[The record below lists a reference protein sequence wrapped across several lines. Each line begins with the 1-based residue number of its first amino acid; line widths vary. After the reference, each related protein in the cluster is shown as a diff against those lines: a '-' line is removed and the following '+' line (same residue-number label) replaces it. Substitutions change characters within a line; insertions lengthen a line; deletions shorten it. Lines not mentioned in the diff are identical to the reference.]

1 MGLTMREKKAL
12 TNEIAVRYRAESKNG
27 KQAILDE
34 FCRSTGYHR
43 KYAMH
48 LLNTWGKK
56 KIHVVDGKL
65 VEFVVGKPRKR
76 KKRTREC
83 VYDEALQDSLRK
95 LWELFDYQCGKRLVV
110 LIRANMEVLKAEPEF
125 EIDEEIAVKL
135 CSISA
140 STVDRLLKSERRKLE
155 LKGRSHTRHGPLL
168 KHQIP
173 IRTHFTWDERLPG
186 YFELDTVHHDG
197 GSASGE
203 YCATLTATDVFSGW
217 TELRPLR
224 NRAHRWV
231 KERVIEIRS
240 ELPFSLL
247 GVDSDNGGEFINK
260 ALLNYCNDTGITFTR
275 GRPYRKNDNCF
286 VEQKNDIA
294 VRRTV
299 GYYRFDTDAE
309 YEALQDVYTHL
320 CPLLNYFY
328 ASAKLVE
335 KIRIGPRVKKVY
347 ETPKPPYQRLL
358 DSPLVS
364 DDVKN
369 ELRRRVRGIHIV
381 KQKRLVDQAI
391 TKLLRIRQDKNQL
404 ELPIP
409 CSSTTT
415 SGKIFT

>member
-48 LLNTWGKK
+48 LLNTWGTK
-56 KIHVVDGKL
+56 KIHVVDGKPF
-65 VEFVVGKPRKR
+65 EFVVGEPRKR
-76 KKRTREC
+76 KKRTRERM
-83 VYDEALQDSLRK
+83 YDEPVRDSLRK
-95 LWELFDYQCGKRLVV
+95 LWEFFDYQCGKRLVV
-110 LIRANMEVLKAEPEF
+110 LIRANMEVLKVEPEF
-125 EIDEEIAVKL
+125 DIDEALAAKL
-135 CSISA
+135 GNISA
-140 STVDRLLKSERRKLE
+140 ATVDRLLKPERRKLE

-173 IRTHFTWDERLPG
+173 IRTHFSWDERLPG

-197 GSASGE
+197 GSAAGE
-203 YCATLTATDVFSGW
+203 YCASLTATDVFSGW

-231 KERVIEIRS
+231 KERVVEIRS
-240 ELPFSLL
+240 DLPFSLL
-247 GVDSDNGGEFINK
+247 GLDSDNGGEFINRT
-260 ALLNYCNDTGITFTR
+260 LLNYCNDTGITFTR

-286 VEQKNDIA
+286 VEQKNDMA

-309 YEALQDVYTHL
+309 YQALQEVYTHL

-335 KIRIGPRVKKVY
+335 KVRTGPRVKKVY
-347 ETPKPPYQRLL
+347 EAPKPPYQRLL

-364 DDVKN
+364 EEVKD
-369 ELRRRVRGIHIV
+369 ELRRRAKQLHIV
-381 KQKRLVDQAI
+381 KQKRLVDRAI
-391 TKLLRIRQDKNQL
+391 AKLIRTHEDKNQT
-404 ELPIP
+404 ELSFSG
-409 CSSTTT
+409 SSTTT
-415 SGKIFT
+415 SGKIC

>member
-12 TNEIAVRYRAESKNG
+12 TNEIAVRYRAHSKDG
-27 KQAILDE
+27 KKAILDE
-34 FCRSTGYHR
+34 FCRTTGYHR
-43 KYAMH
+43 KYAMQ
-48 LLNTWGKK
+48 LLNSWGKK
-56 KIHVVDGKL
+56 KIHVVDGKP
-65 VEFVVGKPRKR
+65 VEFVVGAPRKPQE
-76 KKRTREC
+76 RTRER
-83 VYDEALQDSLRK
+83 VYDEQVQRALRA

-110 LIRANMEVLKAEPEF
+110 LMRINMEILKAEPEF
-125 EIDEEIAVKL
+125 DIDEPIAEKL

-140 STVDRLLKSERRKLE
+140 ATVDRLLKPERRKLE

-203 YCATLTATDVFSGW
+203 YCATLTATDVYSGW

-231 KERVIEIRS
+231 KERVVEIRS
-240 ELPFSLL
+240 DLPFSWL
-247 GVDSDNGGEFINK
+247 GLDSDNGGEFINRT
-260 ALLNYCNDTGITFTR
+260 LLNYCNDTGITFTR

-294 VRRTV
+294 VRRNV

-309 YEALQDVYTHL
+309 YQALQEVYTHL

-335 KIRIGPRVKKVY
+335 KVRTGPRVKKVY
-347 ETPKPPYQRLL
+347 EAPKPPYQRLL
-358 DSPLVS
+358 DSPHVS
-364 DDVKN
+364 DEVKD
-369 ELRRRVRGIHIV
+369 ELRRRAKQLHIV
-381 KQKRLVDQAI
+381 KQKRLVDHAI
-391 TKLLRIRQDKNQL
+391 AQLIRIHEDKNQT
-404 ELPIP
+404 ELSFSG
-409 CSSTTT
+409 SSATTL
-415 SGKIFT
+415 GKIS